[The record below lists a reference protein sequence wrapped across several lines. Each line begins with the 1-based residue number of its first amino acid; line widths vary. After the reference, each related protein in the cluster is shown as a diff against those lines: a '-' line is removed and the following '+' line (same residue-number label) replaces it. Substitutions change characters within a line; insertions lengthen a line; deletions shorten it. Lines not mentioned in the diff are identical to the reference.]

1 MNEQV
6 LFIVWRE
13 SVEAILVVGIAYAW
27 LKQSQARI
35 GLRYL
40 WLGVLG
46 GLLLAGLMGVGL
58 MSAGSFLQGQ
68 AQEVFQA
75 AMVLIACVLIVQMVV
90 WMRTHGRTLKAEMHQ
105 GLATSMAESRYW
117 GIALLVAIAVAREGS
132 ETMVFLYGMGMVQLQ
147 AGGITG
153 FVLSALVGFGLALV
167 TFWVLQ
173 MGTRIFSWKLFF
185 RITEVLLLFLAA
197 SLFVSGLERLLGL
210 GVLPAGPDPLWDTSA
225 LLDDGSGIGGILAA
239 FAGYRAWPP
248 FTVVAGYAAYWLVVV
263 GLLRWQ
269 RQRAAPASSGSHRVS
284 AEQA

>member
-6 LFIVWRE
+6 LFIVWPE

-27 LKQSQARI
+27 LKQSESRT

-46 GLLLAGLMGVGL
+46 GLVLAGLMGAGL
-58 MSAGSFLQGQ
+58 MSANSLLQGQ

-75 AMVLIACVLIVQMVV
+75 AMVLIACALIVQMVV
-90 WMRTHGRTLKAEMHQ
+90 WMRAHGRTLKADMHR
-105 GLATSMAESRYW
+105 GLADSVARARYW

-132 ETMVFLYGMGMVQLQ
+132 ETIVFLYGMGMARLQ

-153 FVLSALVGFGLALV
+153 FVLSALVGFGLALI
-167 TFWVLQ
+167 TFWALQ
-173 MGTRIFSWKLFF
+173 LGTRIFSWKLFF
-185 RITEVLLLFLAA
+185 RVTEILLLLLAA
-197 SLFVSGLERLLGL
+197 SLFVSGLERLIGL

-225 LLDDGSGIGGILAA
+225 WLDDGSGIGGILAS

-248 FTVVAGYAAYWLVVV
+248 FTAVAGYAVYWLVVL

-269 RQRAAPASSGSHRVS
+269 KHRVASRRAAHSVS
-284 AEQA
+284 AERA

>member
-27 LKQSQARI
+27 LKQSEARV

-46 GLLLAGLMGVGL
+46 GLVLAGLMGVGL

-75 AMVLIACVLIVQMVV
+75 AMVLIACALILQMVV
-90 WMRTHGRTLKAEMHQ
+90 WMRAHGRTLKADMQQ
-105 GLATSMAESRYW
+105 GLAESVADSRYW

-132 ETMVFLYGMGMVQLQ
+132 ETIVFLYGMGMAQLQ

-153 FVLSALVGFGLALV
+153 FVLSAAIGFGLALI

-173 MGTRIFSWKLFF
+173 LGTRVFSWKLFF
-185 RITEVLLLFLAA
+185 RITEILLLLLAA
-197 SLFVSGLERLLGL
+197 SLFVSGLERLIGF
-210 GVLPAGPDPLWDTSA
+210 GALPAGPDPLWDTSA
-225 LLDDGSGIGGILAA
+225 WLDDGSGLGGILAS

-248 FTVVAGYAAYWLVVV
+248 FAVVV
-263 GLLRWQ
+263 GYAVYWIVVLGLLSWQ
-269 RQRAAPASSGSHRVS
+269 NHRAPSRHTSHRVGV
-284 AEQA
+284 EQT